1 MLVKDHL
8 TSPTPQKKKK
18 EKKIKLK
25 VTPDRMCPELSFKA
39 EGLGQRVLNNL

>member
-1 MLVKDHL
+1 MLVRDHL
-8 TSPTPQKKKK
+8 TSPPPKKK
-18 EKKIKLK
+18 EKMKIKLK